1 MTGRVHIYC
10 GDGKGK
16 TTAAV
21 GLAIRAAGAGKR
33 VLFTQ
38 FFKDG
43 SSSEI
48 RILNQI
54 DDIQVMHKQR
64 LCNTFEAEVLSEN
77 TILML
82 DEEFECEVSEFQ
94 KGDILKV
101 EVAFDKVD
109 LLDDSEEASAQAHV
123 RNILYKGD
131 HYHLEVKTDRTLGG
145 DWKRTLTFSLEKT
158 PDEEEQAAMTEA
170 LEDLVKKLGN

>member
-131 HYHLEVKTDRTLGG
+131 HYHLTVLTSEG
-145 DWKRTLTFSLEKT
+145 DHIWVDTNDIWDKG
-158 PDEEEQAAMTEA
+158 
-170 LEDLVKKLGN
+170 DLVGVNIAKEDIHLCELQQ